1 MSKVYNTQEKIA
13 SEMKDFLLKVNPNM
27 LLLSHKMTK

>member
-13 SEMKDFLLKVNPNM
+13 SEMKDFLLKVNPNIR
-27 LLLSHKMTK
+27 KTKA